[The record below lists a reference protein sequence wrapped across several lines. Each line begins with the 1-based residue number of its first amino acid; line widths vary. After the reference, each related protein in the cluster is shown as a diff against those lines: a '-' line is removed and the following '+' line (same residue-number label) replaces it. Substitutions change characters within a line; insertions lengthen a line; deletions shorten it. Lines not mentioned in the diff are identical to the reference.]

1 MPPSATDSEAESNT
15 PSPPTP
21 PPAPPIRP
29 LSDVDHEVLPK
40 VMERMRR
47 VKPDMAHHYKQRAGQ

>member
-1 MPPSATDSEAESNT
+1 MPPSATDNEAESNRT
-15 PSPPTP
+15 PPPTP

-29 LSDVDHEVLPK
+29 LRDVDHEVLPK

-47 VKPDMAHHYKQRAGQ
+47 VKPDMARHYKQRAGQ